1 MNNPWWSR
9 MTMLFI
15 AFYFFYPLNY
25 VPYVSFCQGLQISI
39 KVPLIN
45 PIHLDISRKCAPKLH
60 FSSSVGHW
68 IYPQVHGWWMMQS
81 SHNANFDQFH
91 IKAIHIVDIVMF
103 HVKNE
108 VQETLFKCQLWSHA
122 WNNWN
127 LTYYDAKQNIRPENP
142 NPNPN
147 PKNLHPNHNP
157 KKSTL
162 NPKFQT

>member
-1 MNNPWWSR
+1 
-9 MTMLFI
+9 
-15 AFYFFYPLNY
+15 
-25 VPYVSFCQGLQISI
+25 
-39 KVPLIN
+39 
-45 PIHLDISRKCAPKLH
+45 
-60 FSSSVGHW
+60 
-68 IYPQVHGWWMMQS
+68 VHGWWMMQS

-91 IKAIHIVDIVMF
+91 IKATHIVDIVMF

-147 PKNLHPNHNP
+147 PNPKNLHPNHNP